1 MILAIELLS
10 ACQGID
16 FRNGL
21 KPSEKLS
28 IFYNIIRKHIPHL
41 DKDRL
46 LKKDFNIMME
56 LINNNVLFQVADVE
70 ARRNCLST
78 LVKVVQNIVVS

>member
-1 MILAIELLS
+1 MMPGIELLS

-21 KPSEKLS
+21 KPAKLLNKLYKLVRS
-28 IFYNIIRKHIPHL
+28 NIDFL

-46 LKKDFNIMME
+46 LKKDLDIMID
-56 LINNNVLFQVADVE
+56 LIKNGTILKKISRDI
-70 ARRNCLST
+70 T
-78 LVKVVQNIVVS
+78 II